1 MFKINYD
8 TVVNIQRVC
17 VENDGPVIVSERTDE
32 DISSYRDDLAN
43 LVSDTST
50 EYFTDTVQRVLDTEE
65 IISNRQ
71 TGALVKIRMMYT
83 C

>member
-1 MFKINYD
+1 M
-8 TVVNIQRVC
+8 VNIQRIYVAS
-17 VENDGPVIVSERTDE
+17 DGPVIVSERTDE

-43 LVSDTST
+43 LVIETST
-50 EYFTDTVQRVLDTEE
+50 EYFIDTVQRVLDTDE